1 MLSKQVFGI
10 SEENRYRASKAARD
24 VDRAVAVTYLLTA
37 GSRLEAFAGKTKDQ
51 ASVAKQYM
59 D

>member
-1 MLSKQVFGI
+1 MLLEQVFGN
-10 SEENRYRASKAARD
+10 SEAHRYRASKAARD

-51 ASVAKQYM
+51 ARLARQNM